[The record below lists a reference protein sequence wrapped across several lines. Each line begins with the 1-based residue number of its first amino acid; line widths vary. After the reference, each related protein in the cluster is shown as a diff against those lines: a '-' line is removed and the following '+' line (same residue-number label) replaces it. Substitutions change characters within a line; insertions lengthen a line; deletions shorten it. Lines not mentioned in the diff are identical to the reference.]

1 MERIFV
7 FAESKRSAQN
17 SFRTSERPRKYAFRE
32 SEIKEI
38 YTQVG
43 SEQNYLMVN
52 GIEVE
57 GTFDNLIQQLGEKV
71 EVGNKW

>member
-7 FAESKRSAQN
+7 FTESPRSAKN
-17 SFRTSERPRKYAFRE
+17 SFRGADRPRKYAFRE

-57 GTFDNLIQQLGEKV
+57 GTFNDLVSSLGERV
-71 EVGNKW
+71 DIR

>member
-1 MERIFV
+1 MERLFV
-7 FAESKRSAQN
+7 FTESKRSAQN

-57 GTFDNLIQQLGEKV
+57 GTFDNLIQQLGERVDVK
-71 EVGNKW
+71 

>member
-1 MERIFV
+1 MERIFI
-7 FAESKRSAQN
+7 FTESEKSAQN

-57 GTFDNLIQQLGEKV
+57 GTFDELVQLLGERVNVK
-71 EVGNKW
+71 

>member
-1 MERIFV
+1 MERLFV
-7 FAESKRSAQN
+7 FTESKRSAQN
-17 SFRTSERPRKYAFRE
+17 SVRGADRPRKYAFRE
-32 SEIKEI
+32 KEIKDI

-57 GTFDNLIQQLGEKV
+57 GTFDELVRQLGETV
-71 EVGNKW
+71 VIGRKW

>member
-1 MERIFV
+1 MERLFV
-7 FAESKRSAQN
+7 FTESKRSAQN

-57 GTFDNLIQQLGEKV
+57 GTFDELVALLGERVDVK
-71 EVGNKW
+71 